1 MAKAKHKKKK
11 VLKTTLTKSVF
22 LYGQPNADKLKK
34 LVAVTN
40 TFLCGRLDVL
50 DVFGEVFDKS
60 KLA

>member
-1 MAKAKHKKKK
+1 MYAFKQEIGSDKCAF
-11 VLKTTLTKSVF
+11 VLEIEDGSV
-22 LYGQPNADKLKK
+22 
-34 LVAVTN
+34 VTN